1 MQIKKDERNEKK
13 AHHIQDTVVSIT
25 SYLQSHIIVRI
36 LSRQITAPFDNSF

>member
-25 SYLQSHIIVRI
+25 SYSHR
-36 LSRQITAPFDNSF
+36 STAEKRSMDS